1 MHEMNDGLDLDQSVL
16 ITVLQNKLAQ
26 AAIREAQLEGAVQ
39 QLMNQQHELMAQI
52 PKDGEVA
59 EDAVAND

>member
-39 QLMNQQHELMAQI
+39 QLMNQQSELMHELQSYKQEA
-52 PKDGEVA
+52 EVA
-59 EDAVAND
+59 ESK